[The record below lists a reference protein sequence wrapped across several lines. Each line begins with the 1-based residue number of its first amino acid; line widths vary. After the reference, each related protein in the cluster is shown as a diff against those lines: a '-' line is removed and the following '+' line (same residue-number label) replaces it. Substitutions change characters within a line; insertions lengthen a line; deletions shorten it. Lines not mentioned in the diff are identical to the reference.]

1 MNLKK
6 GLIVTA
12 RTYAEFLN
20 KTFNTNYKGW
30 YKSTFNYSDDIV
42 VWIIRIDSK
51 DRKGFKNYIEGN
63 NIIEESTDNP
73 TRSYKPIRMVFQVL
87 DTSNDYKNFVYMGK
101 YKLSDNSTFEK
112 RIFTPIEIETTL

>member
-1 MNLKK
+1 MDFKK
-6 GLIVTA
+6 GLVVTA

>member
-1 MNLKK
+1 MDIKK

-51 DRKGFKNYIEGN
+51 DRKGFKNYIEEN